1 MPDLAPLGRLLLVAG
16 LLLALAGG
24 LLLLGGRVPG
34 LGWLGWL
41 GRLPGDVVFRRG
53 SVTIYVPIVTSILL
67 SLLLT
72 LGLAL
77 FFRR

>member
-24 LLLLGGRVPG
+24 LLLLGGRLPG
-34 LGWLGWL
+34 LGWL
-41 GRLPGDVVFRRG
+41 GRLPGDIVLRRG
-53 SVTIYVPIVTSILL
+53 PVTIYLPIVTSILL

-72 LGLAL
+72 LILAL

>member
-16 LLLALAGG
+16 LLLALAGV
-24 LLLLGGRVPG
+24 LLLLGGRLPG
-34 LGWLGWL
+34 LGWL